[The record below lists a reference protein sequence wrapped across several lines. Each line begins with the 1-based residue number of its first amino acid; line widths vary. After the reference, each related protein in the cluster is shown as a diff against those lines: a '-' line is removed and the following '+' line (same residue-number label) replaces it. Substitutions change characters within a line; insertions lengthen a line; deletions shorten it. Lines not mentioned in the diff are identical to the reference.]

1 MADEGTVR
9 GEKRA
14 GTGGVRTPLPG
25 ESSSANIPAPTP
37 ADLDSTDFDSQ
48 AFDSA
53 ATLLNIPASEIYAQ
67 AHRNTPADPNA
78 TLLNIPATDLYG
90 ESIAP
95 TTNPRANS
103 SATMP
108 AFTPSTIGEAS
119 WMATPPPVEGELE
132 PGRLLGNRYE
142 IIQML
147 GIGGMGAV
155 YKAKDV
161 EIGRTVGLKVI
172 RPEFARDRGIIER
185 FKQELLLASQVTHK
199 NVIRIYDL
207 GEAEGM
213 KFITMEYIDGRDLH
227 AIVRQKGRFTEQE
240 SISLIR
246 QICRALEAAHAVGVV
261 HRDLKPQN
269 VLMEEATGRALVMD
283 FGLARTFEDNGMTQS
298 GSLVGTMDYMSPE
311 QALGKSV
318 DQRSDIFTV
327 GIMFFEFLTGTMPFV
342 AQSAVASLI
351 MRTQQPA
358 VSCNTLDTTIPTPLC
373 EIVTRCLERDVDRRY
388 QSVSEIL
395 ADLDAYE
402 GGGQVTR
409 LYPAFKLPE
418 ESPKKLS
425 YLWIGAASLALILAI
440 AGFFHFRASSS
451 KTTGTNTAANA
462 NGVLSLAVFPLRN
475 ASGDPS
481 IDWMSTSL
489 ADMLSTAVG
498 QSEHLKTVSPESLR
512 QVYTDLRLT
521 AGSTIDDAMLKRI
534 AGFTT
539 ADNVVS
545 GQYVRLGD
553 QVNIEVTLQDLKDGR
568 TTTLKASAAEK
579 DLPTAIASLAESVRK
594 SLSLSSADRKAAS
607 AQSFQATSTSVA
619 ALRDYNQSLVLL
631 RAGKNL
637 EANKLL
643 AAATQDDPQFA
654 LAFANLGHVQAELGF
669 QAEAVQ
675 SSRRAVELA
684 DGQNLPTVVKQLIQA
699 NHARIT
705 QANKKAIDAY
715 EVLARN
721 LPGDTDIQFALASLY
736 IETSAYDKARP
747 VITEMLK
754 ADPKDVRALWQMG
767 VIEITS
773 NNAQT
778 ALDPLSKALSLTIQ
792 TGNDEMKALVEL
804 AIGISY
810 RLLNKPED
818 ATRNYQDSIALNEK
832 LGQKRGVAAGL
843 AEMAQVQSAAGNS
856 DAALASYKRALQL
869 LRDIGMTKEVGDTL
883 MDMGSLL
890 SDRGQTEQALAAY
903 QEALHTQRETGD
915 ENFEALCLNNIA
927 SVYAARGDTGN
938 AFTYF
943 QQALSLREKLA
954 VPGFLAETLAGMG
967 DAYTQDGQYD
977 EALKVLVRAL
987 ELSRKADDVRGA
999 ALISHQIGQVSA
1011 AEGRFGAAVT
1021 SMQDAL
1027 KALKT
1032 QNDKTKDLVEVQI
1045 DLANALARAGRSA
1058 EALTALDGAEAL
1070 AKDLKSDA
1078 LLGKLYLTRGDIELF
1093 KASYPAATQQYQKAQ
1108 QTVAHLNGQG
1118 KDAGVAVTAKL
1129 NLAQVA
1135 IAQNKGRETI
1145 ATLTSLVEK
1154 RSTFDR
1160 LLSVR
1165 LSTALAAALIQ
1176 TQAYPK
1182 ARQALL
1188 TTLGDAEKAGMRPEI
1203 ARIYYLLSLT
1213 AKATKSP
1220 ADAVSYSRQ
1229 SLKVFDA
1236 LKAEPGGNTILERA
1250 DLKEMATTAT
1260 QTIANNGN

>member
-1 MADEGTVR
+1 MADEAPVR
-9 GEKRA
+9 GNQRA
-14 GTGGVRTPLPG
+14 GAGGVRTPLPG
-25 ESSSANIPAPTP
+25 ESSSVNIPLPAP
-37 ADLDSTDFDSQ
+37 S
-48 AFDSA
+48 AF
-53 ATLLNIPASEIYAQ
+53 
-67 AHRNTPADPNA
+67 DPNA
-78 TLLNIPATDLYG
+78 TLFNIPAAEIYNPQPISSTNATLPGSTPTTLG
-90 ESIAP
+90 ESA
-95 TTNPRANS
+95 
-103 SATMP
+103 
-108 AFTPSTIGEAS
+108 
-119 WMATPPPVEGELE
+119 WMATPPSVDGELK

-155 YKAKDV
+155 YKARDV
-161 EIGRTVGLKVI
+161 EIGRLVGLKVI
-172 RPEFARDRGIIER
+172 RPEFARDRGIIDR

-207 GEAEGM
+207 GEAEAM

-227 AIVRQKGRFTEQE
+227 AIVREKGRYTEPE

-269 VLMEEATGRALVMD
+269 VLLEEATGRALVMD

-311 QALGKSV
+311 QALGKPV

-327 GIMFFEFLTGTMPFV
+327 GIMFFEFLTGTMPFN

-358 VSCNTLDTTIPTPLC
+358 VSCNTVDTTIPTPLC
-373 EIVTRCLERDVDRRY
+373 EIVTRCLERDLDRRY
-388 QSVSEIL
+388 QNVSEIL
-395 ADLDAYE
+395 ADLEAYE
-402 GGGQVTR
+402 GGGPITHLYPVLKFRGAFTGRR
-409 LYPAFKLPE
+409 LYF
-418 ESPKKLS
+418 
-425 YLWIGAASLALILAI
+425 WIGAASLALLLAI
-440 AGFFHFRASSS
+440 AAFFYFRTSTS
-451 KTTGTNTAANA
+451 KATATNGAVTATAAAA
-462 NGVLSLAVFPLRN
+462 NGVLSLAIFPLRN
-475 ASGDPS
+475 ASGDSS

-539 ADNVVS
+539 ADNVVA

-568 TTTLKASAAEK
+568 TTTFKASAVEK
-579 DLPTAIASLAESVRK
+579 ELPAAIATLAESVRK
-594 SLSLSSADRKAAS
+594 SLSLSSADLKAAR

-619 ALRDYNQSLVLL
+619 SLRDYNQSLVLL

-643 AAATQDDPQFA
+643 AAATQEDPQFA
-654 LAFANLGHVQAELGF
+654 LAFATLGHVQAELGF

-675 SSRRAVELA
+675 SSRRAAELA

-705 QANKKAIDAY
+705 QANKKAVAAY

-818 ATRNYQDSIALNEK
+818 ATRNYLDSIALNEK

-890 SDRGQTEQALAAY
+890 SDRGQTDQALAAY
-903 QEALHTQRETGD
+903 QEALHTQRESGD

-987 ELSRKADDVRGA
+987 DLSRKADDAHGA

-1032 QNDKTKDLVEVQI
+1032 QNDKTKDLVEVQN

-1058 EALTALDGAEAL
+1058 EALTALEGAEPL
-1070 AKDLKSDA
+1070 AKDLKNDA
-1078 LLGKLYLTRGDIELF
+1078 LLGKLYLTRGDMEYF
-1093 KASYPAATQQYQKAQ
+1093 KAGYPAATQQYQKAL
-1108 QTVAHLNGQG
+1108 QTVAHLTSQSAAQAASIG
-1118 KDAGVAVTAKL
+1118 KDAGVAVTARL

-1135 IAQNKGRETI
+1135 IAQNKGRDTI
-1145 ATLTSLVEK
+1145 ATLTPLVEK
-1154 RSTFDR
+1154 RRTFNR

-1165 LSTALAAALIQ
+1165 LSTALAAALLQ
-1176 TQAYPK
+1176 AQAYPR

-1188 TTLGDAEKAGMRPEI
+1188 TTLGDAEKSGMRPEI

-1213 AKATKSP
+1213 AKASRSP
-1220 ADAVSYSRQ
+1220 GDAVSYSRQ
-1229 SLKVFDA
+1229 ALKVIDT
-1236 LKAEPGGNTILERA
+1236 LKGEPGGNTILERA
-1250 DLKEMATTAT
+1250 DLKEMLATIT
-1260 QTIANNGN
+1260 QTIATNGN